1 MTILIIVIILAILVI
16 AVVSIYNK
24 LVRLRNTVKSSW
36 SDIDVQMKKRF
47 DLVPNLVET
56 VKGYAAHEKSVFEKV
71 TQARSM
77 AMQATSPAEMAKAEN
92 MLRDTLKSLF
102 AVAEA
107 YPDLKANANF
117 LQLQSQ
123 LHELENSI
131 ESARRYYN
139 AVVRDF
145 NTLIESFP
153 SNLIASQFS
162 FKQEEFFQLEA
173 PAEERKA
180 PEGHFFITLW
190 SPGRP
195 GAFRF
200 ERPSWEMPASFSSS
214 SCPSSSPRPRLLRTS
229 PSTRFVRISRSIRI
243 HRLWSEKPSM
253 SPFTDRGTGFTGT
266 FRLDT
271 GMTSAKP

>member
-1 MTILIIVIILAILVI
+1 MTILIIVIILAVLII
-16 AVVSIYNK
+16 AVISIYNK
-24 LVRLRNTVKSSW
+24 LVRLRNTVRSSW

-47 DLVPNLVET
+47 DLVPNLIET

-71 TQARSM
+71 TQARST

-123 LHELENSI
+123 LQDLENSI

-153 SNLIASQFS
+153 SNLIASQFR

-173 PAEERKA
+173 PAEERKV
-180 PEGHFFITLW
+180 PKVN
-190 SPGRP
+190 
-195 GAFRF
+195 
-200 ERPSWEMPASFSSS
+200 FS
-214 SCPSSSPRPRLLRTS
+214 
-229 PSTRFVRISRSIRI
+229 
-243 HRLWSEKPSM
+243 
-253 SPFTDRGTGFTGT
+253 
-266 FRLDT
+266 
-271 GMTSAKP
+271 